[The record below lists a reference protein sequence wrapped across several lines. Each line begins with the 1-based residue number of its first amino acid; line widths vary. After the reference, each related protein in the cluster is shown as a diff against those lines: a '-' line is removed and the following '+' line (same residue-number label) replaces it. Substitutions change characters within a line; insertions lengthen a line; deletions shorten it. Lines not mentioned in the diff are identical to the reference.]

1 MIKAIYSNICFFFF
15 DLQPMEETWLILN
28 RNMNVVIRDHMKRL
42 SAIQAKKHQVVGVLD
57 DIFISHTVKMLIG
70 YIMLTI
76 RLV

>member
-1 MIKAIYSNICFFFF
+1 
-15 DLQPMEETWLILN
+15 
-28 RNMNVVIRDHMKRL
+28 MNVVIRDHMKRL